1 MRNAQATL
9 THTEIEQSPEST
21 PSATP
26 FSDPQSEETAALWEL
41 FWADRSRTD
50 IRAKIA
56 QTYEYVIPCVIRT
69 FGRNLKSYWE
79 KGELHALGY
88 IGLLQS
94 VDSFAV
100 ASNPA
105 RFAGYATLRVRGVI
119 LDELRARD
127 FFPRAVRE
135 DVNRVKEAT
144 ERLISERGEEPTRAA
159 IAAAT
164 GMDPSQS
171 ERVLTAMRS
180 VYFLRLDQRIASEDS
195 EISVSETIPTQDP
208 GPEAT
213 AIESVNSEELVNAIK
228 ELPPRERAALSFRYF
243 GRLTQMQIAELLG
256 VSPSRICQIEKAAL
270 ARLKTKLTPADNA
283 LRAELGSNFA

>member
-1 MRNAQATL
+1 MMQNSQATL
-9 THTEIEQSPEST
+9 VHHDEGRFDAKTYPD
-21 PSATP
+21 A
-26 FSDPQSEETAALWEL
+26 DARETAAKVAGELWDI

-50 IRAKIA
+50 VRTKLSE
-56 QTYEYVIPCVIRT
+56 TYEYVIPCVIRT

-94 VDSFAV
+94 IDSFAV
-100 ASNPA
+100 GSNPA

-119 LDELRARD
+119 LDELRALD
-127 FFPRAVRE
+127 FFPRGVRE

-144 ERLISERGEEPTRAA
+144 ERLTSELGEEPSRAA
-159 IAAAT
+159 VADAA
-164 GMDPSQS
+164 GMPRDQS
-171 ERVLTAMRS
+171 ERVVAAMRS

-195 EISVSETIPTQDP
+195 EFSIGDTIPTQDA
-208 GPEAT
+208 GPEASV
-213 AIESVNSEELVNAIK
+213 IESADYAELVSAIK

-243 GRLTQMQIAELLG
+243 GKLTQLQIAEMLG

-270 ARLKTKLTPADNA
+270 GHLKTRLTP
-283 LRAELGSNFA
+283 SNNLLQTRFGL

>member
-1 MRNAQATL
+1 MRNSQATL
-9 THTEIEQSPEST
+9 VHDDERRSSSSAPSESG
-21 PSATP
+21 AK
-26 FSDPQSEETAALWEL
+26 DAAAQAAGELWDL

-50 IRAKIA
+50 VRTKIA
-56 QTYEYVIPCVIRT
+56 ETYEYVIPCVIRT

-94 VDSFAV
+94 IDSFAPG
-100 ASNPA
+100 SNPA

-119 LDELRARD
+119 LDELRSLD
-127 FFPRAVRE
+127 FFPRGVRE

-144 ERLISERGEEPTRAA
+144 ERLMNERGEEPSRADVA
-159 IAAAT
+159 DAA
-164 GMDPSQS
+164 GMPREQS

-195 EISVSETIPTQDP
+195 EFSVGDTIPTQDV

-213 AIESVNSEELVNAIK
+213 VIESADYAELVSAIK

-243 GRLTQMQIAELLG
+243 GKLTQLQIAEMLG

-270 ARLKTKLTPADNA
+270 SHLKTRLTP
-283 LRAELGSNFA
+283 SNNLLQTRFGI

>member
-1 MRNAQATL
+1 MMRNSQATL
-9 THTEIEQSPEST
+9 VHDDERRSGMTTVPN
-21 PSATP
+21 
-26 FSDPQSEETAALWEL
+26 TAAKDAAAEAAGELWNL

-50 IRAKIA
+50 VRTKIA
-56 QTYEYVIPCVIRT
+56 ETYEYVIPCVIRT

-94 VDSFAV
+94 IDSFAV
-100 ASNPA
+100 DSNPA

-119 LDELRARD
+119 LDELRSLD
-127 FFPRAVRE
+127 FFPRGVRE

-144 ERLISERGEEPTRAA
+144 ERLMAERGEEPSRADVA
-159 IAAAT
+159 DAA
-164 GMDPSQS
+164 GMARDQS
-171 ERVLTAMRS
+171 ERVVAAMRS

-195 EISVSETIPTQDP
+195 DFSVGDTIPTQDV
-208 GPEAT
+208 GPEA
-213 AIESVNSEELVNAIK
+213 AVIESADYAELVNAIK

-243 GRLTQMQIAELLG
+243 GKLTQLQIAEMLG

-270 ARLKTKLTPADNA
+270 GHLKTRLTPNNNLLQA
-283 LRAELGSNFA
+283 RFEI